1 MWLPCLGSLQEHN
14 LDPKV
19 KAFVWEIPMQD
30 VLPDQREV
38 LRLGIDIPQGVLQ
51 ERESQYSYFLIHDGI
66 RKGIRLVFWPSL

>member
-51 ERESQYSYFLIHDGI
+51 ERESQYSYLFLHDEF
-66 RKGIRLVFWPSL
+66 RKEVRLVF